1 MKKLDKAK
9 TKKVFEV
16 FGVIV
21 TLACF
26 VAGIIAQLHDQNTTE
41 ALCWVIVGLLNSAIK
56 VEVK

>member
-1 MKKLDKAK
+1 MKKLGKEK

-26 VAGIIAQLHDQNTTE
+26 VAGIIAQLYDQNTTE
-41 ALCWVIVGLLNSAIK
+41 ALCWIIVGLLNSATK